1 METQSEG
8 KRQEMS
14 REHLYRNKGGL
25 VNLVAIPTTGTL
37 VTLVSEYL
45 W

>member
-1 METQSEG
+1 MGTRSEE

-14 REHLYRNKGGL
+14 REHSYRNKGSL

-37 VTLVSEYL
+37 VTLVSEYP

>member
-1 METQSEG
+1 METHSEE

-14 REHLYRNKGGL
+14 REHLYRNKGSM

-37 VTLVSEYL
+37 VTLISEYP
-45 W
+45 